1 MSPIERAKDI
11 LKNNSFTCV
20 VCKEDKTFTS
30 TDRGVKPLVVW
41 YRDRVDMI
49 NGAAADKV
57 VGRGAAFMYL
67 LLEIRELYAYVISK
81 PALGLLTEKG
91 VSVSYGR
98 LVDNMIP
105 FPCLLIMLSEKGVSV
120 SYGTLVDNIINRQG
134 NGICPFEDA
143 VINITDP
150 NEAYDAIIQKMKK
163 MNIR

>member
-91 VSVSYGR
+91 VSVSYG
-98 LVDNMIP
+98 
-105 FPCLLIMLSEKGVSV
+105 
-120 SYGTLVDNIINRQG
+120 TLVDNIINRQG

>member
-1 MSPIERAKDI
+1 MSSIERAKDI

-41 YRDRVDMI
+41 YRERVDMI

-67 LLEIRELYAYVISK
+67 LLGIRELYAYVISK
-81 PALGLLTEKG
+81 PALHLLTEKG
-91 VSVSYGR
+91 ISVSYGA
-98 LVDNMIP
+98 
-105 FPCLLIMLSEKGVSV
+105 
-120 SYGTLVDNIINRQG
+120 LVDNIINRQG
-134 NGICPFEDA
+134 NGICPFEEA
-143 VINITDP
+143 VINISDP
-150 NEAYDAIIQKMKK
+150 NEAYDAIIKKMKK